1 VFFRPVAWDV
11 LAPMESLPLLM
22 PMPGSLVSVPGDT
35 SAEIASA
42 AMDASSV
49 PDWGSVSSWPPIL
62 PAMRRETTDVCLR
75 IGTDR
80 NHCTGDNPVIDHKLA
95 KLLRS
100 ADPSLSDTF
109 RPAVKRKPTQPQTPR
124 PSFVVWFLRP
134 DNFHPSNIEEGQCNE

>member
-1 VFFRPVAWDV
+1 MFFRPATWDA
-11 LAPMESLPLLM
+11 LGQMESLPLLM
-22 PMPGSLVSVPGDT
+22 PMPGSPVSVPGDT

-42 AMDASSV
+42 TTV
-49 PDWGSVSSWPPIL
+49 VFWEPDWGSVSSWPPIL
-62 PAMRRETTDVCLR
+62 PAMRREMTDVYLR

-80 NHCTGDNPVIDHKLA
+80 IHCIGDDPMIDHKLA

-100 ADPSLSDTF
+100 ANPSLSDTF
-109 RPAVKRKPTQPQTPR
+109 RPAVKRKPIHPQKPR